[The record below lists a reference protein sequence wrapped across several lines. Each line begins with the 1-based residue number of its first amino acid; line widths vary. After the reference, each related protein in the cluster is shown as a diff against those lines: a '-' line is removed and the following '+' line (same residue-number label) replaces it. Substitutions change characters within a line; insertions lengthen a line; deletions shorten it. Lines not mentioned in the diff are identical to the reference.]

1 MEIIEVPSS
10 LKVSILGQ
18 IKGNSTLYLWKLTP
32 KYEQVYIDSWVT
44 SMISYWELGCLEYQ
58 GRQP

>member
-1 MEIIEVPSS
+1 MEVPSS

-18 IKGNSTLYLWKLTP
+18 IKGNPILYLWKLIL
-32 KYEQVYIDSWVT
+32 KYEQVYTDSGWQIQDNLLVT
-44 SMISYWELGCLEYQ
+44 RMSEYQ